1 MSNCLNYLLFL
12 FLLLPALAWA
22 QTSVPASEILAKIN
36 RGEVVSYQNATIT
49 GDLDLTQLQNKTLK
63 KVEGEG
69 GKYDSKEYISTVTAP
84 VSFTNC
90 TFKGDVLAYFNPNS
104 IDGDGLKVNVQNGK
118 DEVYNT
124 NFEKDV
130 RFEKCTFE
138 KRSAFKYSVFKEDA
152 SFTGSTFQREALFK
166 YSKFNGEIDFMKA
179 NFNEVAN
186 FKYVNFPAKA
196 DFKAT
201 NFGEMADF
209 KYASF
214 PQGGNFQNA
223 VFSRLANFK
232 YAKLS
237 DPMQWKGASFKG
249 GQDLK
254 YASLNK
260 KSFSAAALEEMT
272 R

>member
-1 MSNCLNYLLFL
+1 MTKRLTHLLLL

-22 QTSVPASEILAKIN
+22 QTSVPASEIIAKIN
-36 RGEVVSYQNATIT
+36 RGEAVSYQNATIT

-63 KVEGEG
+63 KNESG
-69 GKYDSKEYISTVTAP
+69 GKHDSKVYNSTVTAP

-90 TFKGDVLAYFNPNS
+90 TFQGNVLAYYNPNS
-104 IDGDGLKVNVQNGK
+104 IDGDGLKVNLQNGK
-118 DEVYNT
+118 EEVYNT

-138 KRSAFKYSVFKEDA
+138 KRSAFKYSVFNADA
-152 SFTGSTFQREALFK
+152 SFAGSTFQQEALFK
-166 YSKFNGEIDFMKA
+166 YSKFNGKIDFAKA
-179 NFNEVAN
+179 RFNEVAN
-186 FKYVNFPAKA
+186 FKYVNFPAKT
-196 DFKAT
+196 DFKGASF
-201 NFGEMADF
+201 NEEADF

-214 PQGGNFQNA
+214 PQGGDFQNA
-223 VFSRLANFK
+223 VFNSLANFK

-254 YASLNK
+254 YASLNQ
-260 KSFSAAALEEMT
+260 KSFSAAALQE
-272 R
+272 RIK